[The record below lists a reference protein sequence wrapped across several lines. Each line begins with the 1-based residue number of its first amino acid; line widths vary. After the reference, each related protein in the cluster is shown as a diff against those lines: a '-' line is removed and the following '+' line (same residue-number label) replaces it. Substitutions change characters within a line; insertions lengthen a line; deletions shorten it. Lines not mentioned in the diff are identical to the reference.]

1 MSGPKLPEAKDEIG
15 DEGSE
20 SIGLSSG
27 EFEDEEY
34 IMTEQEIIEL
44 RESRTKSK
52 LSVNDFGSKKTNWND
67 KSIFEYFKETTK
79 E

>member
-1 MSGPKLPEAKDEIG
+1 MSGPKLPEAKDEID

-20 SIGLSSG
+20 SIGLSSD

-52 LSVNDFGSKKTNWND
+52 LSINDFGSKKTNWND
-67 KSIFEYFKETTK
+67 KSIFEYFKEATK
-79 E
+79 V